1 MYSWVNRF
9 EYKPGVVLLFGWSIY
24 LLNLL
29 VILICHNTYGCL
41 TKTIRLTEKM
51 INIILACEVQNHNE
65 EANRTLCDWYEWKS
79 AALVCFGAGVAKEPW
94 RFLLQLLCHFMIGW
108 IVFQLIITI
117 ITGMFLLGI
126 LLFYPEAFFLPVV
139 TPEKLNHFSFELWS
153 FFKLCIWHYGVIA
166 GFLFMLGYTITKGL
180 KLARCLKR
188 WCSS

>member
-1 MYSWVNRF
+1 MNGRAPLWYAL
-9 EYKPGVVLLFGWSIY
+9 ELELLK
-24 LLNLL
+24 N
-29 VILICHNTYGCL
+29 
-41 TKTIRLTEKM
+41 
-51 INIILACEVQNHNE
+51 
-65 EANRTLCDWYEWKS
+65 
-79 AALVCFGAGVAKEPW
+79 PW

-153 FFKLCIWHYGVIA
+153 FFKLCIWRYGVIA

-188 WCSS
+188 

>member
-1 MYSWVNRF
+1 MKKRTERYVIDMNGRAPLWYAL
-9 EYKPGVVLLFGWSIY
+9 ELELLK
-24 LLNLL
+24 N
-29 VILICHNTYGCL
+29 
-41 TKTIRLTEKM
+41 
-51 INIILACEVQNHNE
+51 
-65 EANRTLCDWYEWKS
+65 
-79 AALVCFGAGVAKEPW
+79 PW

-153 FFKLCIWHYGVIA
+153 FFKLCIWRYGVIA

-188 WCSS
+188 